1 MNATKPNEIVNVS
14 IDADRVYD
22 VVLIGAGISSAN
34 AAYILRQRD
43 ENLSMLVLEAKDRVG
58 GRTLTIDIPSSRPG
72 QTAKWDIGAQWVTDS
87 QKNVTKLMRELNIET
102 FKQFTTG
109 NKVLESN
116 GKRTVFNSAYPYDS
130 WYSWLDM
137 RLYMKRVD
145 KDVKRLNTIHPYA
158 DAELAERLESQT
170 FKDYLFSKAYTSTV
184 RGVIRS
190 NMSTVFGFEL
200 DQGIL
205 ICSIQLSVGIQYR
218 TVTVRL
224 T

>member
-1 MNATKPNEIVNVS
+1 MNATKQNETVYALADVN
-14 IDADRVYD
+14 RVYD

-34 AAYILRQRD
+34 AAYVLRQRD
-43 ENLSMLVLEAKDRVG
+43 ENLTMLVLEAKDRVG
-58 GRTLTIDIPSSRPG
+58 GRTFTIDIPASKPG

-87 QKNVTKLMRELNIET
+87 QKNVTKLLRDFNIET
-102 FKQFTTG
+102 YKQFTTG

-145 KDVKRLNTIHPYA
+145 KDVVRLNTIHPYA
-158 DAELAERLESQT
+158 DPELAQRLESQT

-184 RGVIRS
+184 RGIIRS

-200 DQGIL
+200 DQGKL
-205 ICSIQLSVGIQYR
+205 
-218 TVTVRL
+218 
-224 T
+224 